1 MIDFYK
7 NKKVVITGGAGGL
20 GREMIKL
27 LLSFE
32 SKITAI
38 VSPNSDI
45 DGIECDII
53 RCDLGDISEVNGLL
67 WDETFDNVDILINC
81 AGVFL
86 IKTLE
91 ETTQD
96 DFDYSMNVNVKSP
109 FIITKRCLKSM
120 KEDGGLIIN
129 VGSSSSYN
137 GSPTSG
143 LYCISKH
150 ALLGLNRSLHK
161 EFKKYNIRSLMFS
174 PGSIKTKM
182 GKTDTS
188 QDFNTFLDPKEV
200 AEYILFS
207 SKYNN
212 EMFIEESRMNRISV
226 V

>member
-1 MIDFYK
+1 MVDFYK

-20 GREMIKL
+20 GREIIKL
-27 LLSFE
+27 LTSYDA
-32 SKITAI
+32 KITTI
-38 VSPNSDI
+38 VSPTSDI
-45 DGIECDII
+45 DGLDCDIM
-53 RCDLGDISEVNGLL
+53 RCDLGDIGEVNGIL
-67 WDETFDNVDILINC
+67 WDKVFDDVDILINC

-86 IKTLE
+86 IKNLE
-91 ETTQD
+91 DTSQD

-109 FIITKRCLKSM
+109 FIITKRCLNSM
-120 KEDGGLIIN
+120 KKNGGLIIN

-174 PGSIKTKM
+174 PGSIQTKM

-207 SKYNN
+207 SKFEN
-212 EMFIEESRMNRISV
+212 EMYIDESRMNRISV